1 MINFFDEPFVIHST
15 FEDNLFSTDPIEG
28 INNNDNTYE
37 EIYPSI
43 FDDYYMERNHNS
55 NIFINDQE
63 NNQTN
68 NNNNNNQINIINN
81 NNHNTNSNSSNNN
94 NINSNNTNTNTNNN
108 NNTSSNNNINEEM
121 LNYIISDPILPENY
135 RFKPRNKEK
144 IKNIKNKLT
153 KTKFIKSLNKDKD
166 CCIIC
171 LQEFKNGQ
179 NIYKL
184 PCDHIFHVRCLNK
197 EIKYRQKCP
206 MCRKK
211 F

>member
-1 MINFFDEPFVIHST
+1 MINFFDEPFVNHSI
-15 FEDNLFSTDPIEG
+15 FEDNLFSTDPFEG

-37 EIYPSI
+37 EIDPIS
-43 FDDYYMERNHNS
+43 FDDYFMERNHNY
-55 NIFINDQE
+55 NIFFVNEQE
-63 NNQTN
+63 NNHT
-68 NNNNNNQINIINN
+68 NNNNNQINIINN

-94 NINSNNTNTNTNNN
+94 NINSNNNNTNLNDN
-108 NNTSSNNNINEEM
+108 NNTSSSNNINERIP
-121 LNYIISDPILPENY
+121 NSIFSDQNY
-135 RFKPRNKEK
+135 RFKPRNREK
-144 IKNIKNKLT
+144 TKNIKNKLT

-184 PCDHIFHVRCLNK
+184 PCDHIFHIRCLNK

-206 MCRKK
+206 MCRRK